1 MNENKNKN
9 KQIYKYN
16 KTNNQKPHVNTGL
29 QELTDMINQME
40 LIDNYVTLQSYP
52 QNICSSMYLLKH
64 FLK

>member
-1 MNENKNKN
+1 MRTRTKTNKYTNIT
-9 KQIYKYN
+9 KQITK
-16 KTNNQKPHVNTGL
+16 KPHVNTGL

-40 LIDNYVTLQSYP
+40 LIDIYVTLQSYP